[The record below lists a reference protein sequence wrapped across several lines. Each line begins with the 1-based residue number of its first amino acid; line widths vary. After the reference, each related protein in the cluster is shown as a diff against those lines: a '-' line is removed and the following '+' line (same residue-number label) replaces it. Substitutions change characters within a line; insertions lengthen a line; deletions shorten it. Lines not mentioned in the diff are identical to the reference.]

1 MANENARTNTSTQIR
16 NLYSEGFSYLNVSFF
31 NINLSFK
38 FHKYLSKDNMG
49 KNIYDLKNGL
59 NTTVNYEGAAALFA
73 ISKDILDNKIQECTL
88 PIPCA
93 SAELLFE
100 RKPGPNGMETWFS
113 ITKNGVTVPFKF
125 NTMIVKV
132 KENGQERDKIVE
144 TGLIVFNAIVDA
156 YLDGI
161 NADRHLDKLTEDY
174 AKLMES
180 NNGQN
185 GYRNNGNYKK
195 PYNGNN
201 NYNKDNYR
209 NKFNQNQNWNPQSQN
224 MSSYQLKN

>member
-1 MANENARTNTSTQIR
+1 
-16 NLYSEGFSYLNVSFF
+16 
-31 NINLSFK
+31 
-38 FHKYLSKDNMG
+38 
-49 KNIYDLKNGL
+49 
-59 NTTVNYEGAAALFA
+59 
-73 ISKDILDNKIQECTL
+73 
-88 PIPCA
+88 
-93 SAELLFE
+93 
-100 RKPGPNGMETWFS
+100 
-113 ITKNGVTVPFKF
+113 
-125 NTMIVKV
+125 MIVKV